1 MNTFEEVLN
10 QYEPMISA
18 SIRTLNIYR
27 DQESF
32 RQTGRVALW
41 QAWTRFDTEK
51 GSFTPFAYR
60 SIRGA
65 MLDELKRETT
75 FDVNTTQMDN
85 EVLEE
90 LITVA
95 NPVDFVWSEAV
106 DEAFEQLTAAERTL
120 IHWLFMEGLSLS
132 ECAKR
137 ASISLPGIKKR
148 RQKMIAKLREVMVK

>member
-1 MNTFEEVLN
+1 MNTFEEVLK

-51 GSFTPFAYR
+51 GNFTPFAYR

-65 MLDELKRETT
+65 MLDELKKENI
-75 FDVNTTQMDN
+75 FDTNTTQMDN

-95 NPVDFVWSEAV
+95 EPVEIEWSDALNEAL
-106 DEAFEQLTAAERTL
+106 ETLTAAEQELT
-120 IHWLFMEGLSLS
+120 HWIFVEGLSLGD
-132 ECAKR
+132 CAKR
-137 ASISLPGIKKR
+137 VSISLPGIKKR
-148 RQKMIAKLREVMVK
+148 RQKMLKKLREVLVR

>member
-1 MNTFEEVLN
+1 VNNFEEVLN

-41 QAWTRFDTEK
+41 QAWTHFDIEK
-51 GSFTPFAYR
+51 GNFTPFAYR

-65 MLDELKRETT
+65 MLDKLKRENMI
-75 FDVNTTQMDN
+75 DVNTTQMDN
-85 EVLEE
+85 EALEE

-95 NPVDFVWSEAV
+95 DSVEFEWSEKV
-106 DEAFEQLTAAERTL
+106 DEAFEQLTAAEREL
-120 IHWLFMEGLSLS
+120 IHWLFIEGLSLS
-132 ECAKR
+132 ECAIR
-137 ASISLPGIKKR
+137 VSISLPGIKKR
-148 RQKMIAKLREVMVK
+148 RQKMISKLREILVK

>member
-1 MNTFEEVLN
+1 MNNFEEVLN

-32 RQTGRVALW
+32 RQLGRVALW
-41 QAWTRFDTEK
+41 QAWTRFDREK
-51 GSFTPFAYR
+51 GHFTPFAYR

-65 MLDELKRETT
+65 MLDELKRVTAI
-75 FDVNTTQMDN
+75 DLNTIQMDN
-85 EVLEE
+85 EVFEE
-90 LITVA
+90 LLTVA
-95 NPVDFVWSEAV
+95 DPVEIKWSEAL
-106 DEAFEQLTAAERTL
+106 DEAFEQLTAAEREL
-120 IHWLFMEGLSLS
+120 IQWIFVEGLSLS

-137 ASISLPGIKKR
+137 VAISLPGIKKR